1 MPLGKVLVTG
11 GSGFL
16 GRRVWDK
23 LRCLGVDAKAVGSTH
38 ADLRDPMATDRLF
51 AVTRPDTVI
60 HCAARCG
67 GIGANQATPYDY
79 GTATARMAANVID
92 ACVVYGCRLVVV
104 GTVCSYPRDCP
115 APFRE
120 SDLYAGYP
128 EATNAA
134 YGNAKRLLLELAHA
148 AHQQHQLRA
157 ACVIPTNLYGPGDNF
172 DPATSHVIPA
182 LIRRAIEAQA
192 TGGPLVVWGSGT
204 ATRDFLHVD
213 DAARGIIAAAE
224 YLEEHDWLGPTNL
237 GSGHDV
243 PISWLAGF
251 LAGVVGYLGPVKL
264 DPSRPDGQ
272 PRRLLCI
279 DRARDLLRWEP
290 RVNLVHGL
298 QQTVDWYRESLAMAS

>member
-51 AVTRPDTVI
+51 AVTQPDTVI

-182 LIRRAIEAQA
+182 LIRRFDDARRAGAAEVTCWG
-192 TGGPLVVWGSGT
+192 TGA
-204 ATRDFLHVD
+204 ATREFLHVA
-213 DAARGIIAAAE
+213 DAAEGVVRAAEVMDDPVPINLGGGVEIAVRDLAERIAAACD
-224 YLEEHDWLGPTNL
+224 YGGRIAWDT
-237 GSGHDV
+237 
-243 PISWLAGF
+243 
-251 LAGVVGYLGPVKL
+251 
-264 DPSRPDGQ
+264 SRPDGQ
-272 PRRLLCI
+272 PRRSLDI
-279 DRARDLLRWEP
+279 SRARALLGWEP
-290 RVNLVHGL
+290 RRDFDAGL
-298 QQTVDWYRESLAMAS
+298 AETVAWWRTHPLSKP